1 MKEKLTTNDG
11 LQILYQRYYQDNPIR
26 QLELEKARLDDQV
39 AREIVKLKELNHLT
53 TKDLAKLIN
62 LDESTLESIENTDY
76 EGDSFL
82 ILNLIANAL
91 KMRVKIELVLA

>member
-11 LQILYQRYYQDNPIR
+11 LQILYQRYYQDDLTR

-39 AREIVKLKELNHLT
+39 AREIFKLKELHHLT

-62 LDESTLESIENTDY
+62 FDELTLESIENADY

-91 KMRVKIELVLA
+91 KMQVKFELVLA